1 MSKNHKNEIAE
12 ENLQNVSGGV
22 GMATPYNTPEK
33 RQAYQDY
40 KDGKINVK
48 QLAEKLEIK
57 LPKIPYIK

>member
-1 MSKNHKNEIAE
+1 MSKNHKNEITE

-22 GMATPYNTPEK
+22 GMANPYNTPEK

-48 QLAEKLEIK
+48 HLAEKLEIK
-57 LPKIPYIK
+57 LTKIPHIK